1 VQRHR
6 CVSWVAG
13 SAMAGKRGFCFV
25 WEGVG
30 WCVGVGVGVGAARR
44 ADDAR
49 EESRLRDA
57 LRVVVVNAE
66 YTCSLSR
73 DVFQFCNEYYTP

>member
-1 VQRHR
+1 
-6 CVSWVAG
+6 
-13 SAMAGKRGFCFV
+13 MAGKRGFVLFGKARAGASV
-25 WEGVG
+25 LVLVSVLRGVRTMLG
-30 WCVGVGVGVGAARR
+30 
-44 ADDAR
+44 